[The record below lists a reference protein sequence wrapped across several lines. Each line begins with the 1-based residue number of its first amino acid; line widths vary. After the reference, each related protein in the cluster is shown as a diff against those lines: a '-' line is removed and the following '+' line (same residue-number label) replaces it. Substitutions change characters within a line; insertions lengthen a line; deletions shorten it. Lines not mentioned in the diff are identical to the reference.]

1 MTTFAYTAVEPSG
14 RKKSGFIDAMDTT
27 SAIAAATAAGRQV
40 LDIREQDSGAKNG
53 RQTKSKALFARRV
66 SKSDLALF
74 SRRLSDL
81 SGAGLPIDRVLQVLG
96 EQSESPVLQDIADA
110 ALIDVKEGLPVSEAL
125 AKFPKLFPQ
134 IYTQTL
140 RAGEQSGQFS
150 ESVDRLADLQENEVA
165 RRSQIISALVYPM
178 VLTFVAIIVVI
189 VLLTFVIPKLSG
201 VFEDQGEALPLAT
214 KILLGTSGFMITNW
228 LPIVIVI
235 AAVVVLS
242 RIWLASDVGA
252 LARDTFALRAPGLG
266 KLVRKAIIARYSRV
280 LGTLIKGGVPILDSI
295 NLAGLAAGNKVFEGK
310 NKLVADDIRE
320 GKTIATAL
328 KDAGEFPPVLTH
340 MVAIGEE
347 TGDLPKMLGRVAD
360 SLDFEVEQGL
370 RRLTSMVEPI
380 IVVGMGAF
388 VAFIVLSIMLPIF
401 QAQELIR

>member
-14 RKKSGFIDAMDTT
+14 RKKSGFIEAMDAT
-27 SAIAAATAAGRQV
+27 SAIAAVTAAGRQV
-40 LDIREQDSGAKNG
+40 LDIREQDGG
-53 RQTKSKALFARRV
+53 TKKGPQSKSIALFARRA
-66 SKSDLALF
+66 SKADLALF

-81 SGAGLPIDRVLQVLG
+81 TGAGLPIDRVLQVLG
-96 EQSESPVLQDIADA
+96 EQSESPVLVEVAAA
-110 ALIDVKEGLPVSEAL
+110 ALIDVKEGLPLSQAL

-150 ESVDRLADLQENEVA
+150 ESADRLADLQENEVA
-165 RRSQIISALVYPM
+165 RHSQIISALIYPM

-201 VFEDQGEALPLAT
+201 VFADQGEALPLAT
-214 KILLGTSGFMITNW
+214 KILLGTSGFMIANW
-228 LPIVIVI
+228 LPIVIVT
-235 AAVVVLS
+235 AAVIVLG
-242 RIWLASDVGA
+242 RIWLSSDVGR
-252 LARDTFALRAPGLG
+252 LARDTFALRAPGFG
-266 KLVRKAIIARYSRV
+266 KLLRKAIIARYSRV

-295 NLAGLAAGNKVFEGK
+295 KLAGLAAGNKVFEAK

-320 GKTIATAL
+320 GKTIAAAL
-328 KDAGEFPPVLTH
+328 VDADEFPPVLTH